1 MNVRD
6 KFKRPIKDLRISVID
21 KCNFRCPY
29 CMPKEIFGE
38 RYQFLKNN
46 ELLSFEEIYEITKIF
61 AKIGVEKLRITGG
74 EPLLR
79 KDLNLLIKDLKSI
92 DNIKEIALTTNGFLL
107 KKHAQSLKESGL
119 DRLTVSLDSLNS
131 DSYKKLNGQ
140 NLDLNKTLESI
151 EFANHMGFENIKIN
165 TVVMK
170 GINED
175 QIIKL
180 AEFGR
185 KNNLI
190 IRYIE
195 YMDVGN
201 INGWKPENVVSA
213 KEIIKTIEKKYKL
226 TPLES
231 NYYGEVASRY
241 GFEDGV
247 GEIGIISSV
256 SKPFCADCTR
266 SRITADGLMY
276 TCLFTNKGHDLRTQI
291 RKNSL
296 EDLEDYIKQIWI
308 NRSDQYSVLRSLGKL
323 DSEKVEMFKIGG

>member
-1 MNVRD
+1 
-6 KFKRPIKDLRISVID
+6 
-21 KCNFRCPY
+21 
-29 CMPKEIFGE
+29 MPKEIFGE

-46 ELLSFEEIYEITKIF
+46 ELLTFEEIYEITKIF
-61 AKIGVEKLRITGG
+61 SKMGVEKLRITGG

-79 KDLNLLIKDLKSI
+79 KDLAKLISKLKSI
-92 DNIKEIALTTNGFLL
+92 NEIKEIALTTNGFLL
-107 KKHAQSLKESGL
+107 KKFAQPLKDSGL

-131 DSYKKLNGQ
+131 ESYKELNGQ

-151 EFANHMGFENIKIN
+151 EFAKYLGFENIKIN

-175 QIIKL
+175 QIINL

-190 IRYIE
+190 VRYIE

-201 INGWKPENVVSA
+201 INGWKPEDVVNA
-213 KEIIKTIEKKYKL
+213 EEIIRIIEKKYKL
-226 TPLES
+226 NPIGS

-241 GFEDGV
+241 SFEDGK

-266 SRITADGLMY
+266 SRITADGMMY
-276 TCLFTNKGHDLRTQI
+276 TCLFTNKGHDLRSSI
-291 RKNSL
+291 RNSNI
-296 EDLEDYIKQIWI
+296 EDVEQFIKGIWE

>member
-46 ELLSFEEIYEITKIF
+46 ELLTFEEIYEITKIF
-61 AKIGVEKLRITGG
+61 SKMGVEKLRITGG

-79 KDLNLLIKDLKSI
+79 KDLAKLISKLKSI
-92 DNIKEIALTTNGFLL
+92 NEIKEIALTTNGFLL
-107 KKHAQSLKESGL
+107 KKFAQPLKDSGL

-131 DSYKKLNGQ
+131 ESYKELNGQ

-151 EFANHMGFENIKIN
+151 EFAKYLGFENIKIN

-175 QIIKL
+175 QIINL

-190 IRYIE
+190 VRYIE

-201 INGWKPENVVSA
+201 INGWKPEDVVNA
-213 KEIIKTIEKKYKL
+213 EEIIRIIEKKYKL
-226 TPLES
+226 NPIGS

-241 GFEDGV
+241 SFEDGK

-266 SRITADGLMY
+266 SRITADGMMY
-276 TCLFTNKGHDLRTQI
+276 TCLFTNKGHDLRSSI
-291 RKNSL
+291 RNSNL
-296 EDLEDYIKQIWI
+296 EDVEQFIKGIWE

>member
-1 MNVRD
+1 
-6 KFKRPIKDLRISVID
+6 
-21 KCNFRCPY
+21 
-29 CMPKEIFGE
+29 MPKEIFGE

-46 ELLSFEEIYEITKIF
+46 ELLTFEEIYEITKIF
-61 AKIGVEKLRITGG
+61 SKMGVEKLRITGG

-79 KDLNLLIKDLKSI
+79 KDLAKLISKLKSI
-92 DNIKEIALTTNGFLL
+92 NEIKEIALTTNGFLL
-107 KKHAQSLKESGL
+107 KKFAQPLKDSGL

-131 DSYKKLNGQ
+131 ESYKELNGQ

-151 EFANHMGFENIKIN
+151 EFAKYLGFENIKIN

-175 QIIKL
+175 QIINL

-190 IRYIE
+190 VRYIE

-201 INGWKPENVVSA
+201 INGWKPEDVVNA
-213 KEIIKTIEKKYKL
+213 EEIIRIIEKKYRL
-226 TPLES
+226 NPIGS

-241 GFEDGV
+241 SFEDGK

-266 SRITADGLMY
+266 SRITADGMMY
-276 TCLFTNKGHDLRTQI
+276 TCLFTNKGHDLRSSI
-291 RKNSL
+291 RNSNI
-296 EDLEDYIKQIWI
+296 EDVEQFIKGIWE

>member
-107 KKHAQSLKESGL
+107 KKHAQSLRESGL

-140 NLDLNKTLESI
+140 NLYLNKTLESI
-151 EFANHMGFENIKIN
+151 EFANYVGFENIKIN

-201 INGWKPENVVSA
+201 INGWKPEDVVSA
-213 KEIIKTIEKKYKL
+213 KEIIKIIEKKYKL
-226 TPLES
+226 SPLES

-256 SKPFCADCTR
+256 SKPFCSDCTR

-296 EDLEDYIKQIWI
+296 KDLEDYIKQIWI

>member
-151 EFANHMGFENIKIN
+151 EFANYVGFENIKIN

-201 INGWKPENVVSA
+201 INGWKPEDVVSA
-213 KEIIKTIEKKYKL
+213 KNIIQIIEKKYKL

-241 GFEDGV
+241 GFEDGI

-296 EDLEDYIKQIWI
+296 KDLEDFIKQIWI

>member
-46 ELLSFEEIYEITKIF
+46 ELLSFEEIYNITKIF

-79 KDLNLLIKDLKSI
+79 KDLHLLIKDLKSI

-107 KKHAQSLKESGL
+107 KKHAQSLKDSGL
-119 DRLTVSLDSLNS
+119 DRITVSLDSLNS

-151 EFANHMGFENIKIN
+151 EFANSVGFENIKIN

-185 KNNLI
+185 KNKLI

-201 INGWKPENVVSA
+201 INGWKPEDVVSA
-213 KEIIKTIEKKYKL
+213 KEIIQTIEKKHKL
-226 TPLES
+226 IPLES

-241 GFEDGV
+241 GFEDGI

-291 RKNSL
+291 RKTSL
-296 EDLEDYIKQIWI
+296 KDLEDYIKQIWI

>member
-201 INGWKPENVVSA
+201 INGWKPEDVVSA

-241 GFEDGV
+241 GFEDGI

-276 TCLFTNKGHDLRTQI
+276 TCLFTNNGHDLRTQI

>member
-107 KKHAQSLKESGL
+107 KKHAQSLRESGL

-151 EFANHMGFENIKIN
+151 EFANYVGFENIKIN

-201 INGWKPENVVSA
+201 INGWKPEDVVSA
-213 KEIIKTIEKKYKL
+213 KEIIKIIEKKYKL
-226 TPLES
+226 SPLES

-276 TCLFTNKGHDLRTQI
+276 TCLFTNKGYDLRTQI

-296 EDLEDYIKQIWI
+296 KDLEDYIKQIWI

>member
-107 KKHAQSLKESGL
+107 KKHAQSLRESGL

-151 EFANHMGFENIKIN
+151 EFANYVGFENIKIN

-201 INGWKPENVVSA
+201 INGWKPEDVVSA
-213 KEIIKTIEKKYKL
+213 KEIIKIIEKKYKL
-226 TPLES
+226 SPLES

-256 SKPFCADCTR
+256 SKPFCSDCTR

-276 TCLFTNKGHDLRTQI
+276 TCLFTNKGYDLRTQI

-296 EDLEDYIKQIWI
+296 KDLEDYIKQIWI

>member
-46 ELLSFEEIYEITKIF
+46 ELLSFEEIYNITKIF

-79 KDLNLLIKDLKSI
+79 KDLHLLIKDLKSI

-107 KKHAQSLKESGL
+107 KKHAQSLKDSGL

-151 EFANHMGFENIKIN
+151 EFANSVGFENIKIN

-185 KNNLI
+185 KNKLI

-201 INGWKPENVVSA
+201 INGWKPEDVVSA
-213 KEIIKTIEKKYKL
+213 KEIIQTIEKKHKL
-226 TPLES
+226 IPLES

-241 GFEDGV
+241 GFEDGI

-291 RKNSL
+291 RKTSL
-296 EDLEDYIKQIWI
+296 KDLEDYIKQIWI

>member
-46 ELLSFEEIYEITKIF
+46 ELLTFEEIYEITKIF
-61 AKIGVEKLRITGG
+61 SKIGVEKLRITGG

-79 KDLNLLIKDLKSI
+79 KDLAKLISKLKSI
-92 DNIKEIALTTNGFLL
+92 NEIKEIALTTNGFLL
-107 KKHAQSLKESGL
+107 KKFAQSLKDSGL

-131 DSYKKLNGQ
+131 ESYKELNGQ

-151 EFANHMGFENIKIN
+151 EFAKYLGFENIKIN

-175 QIIKL
+175 QIINL

-190 IRYIE
+190 VRYIE
-195 YMDVGN
+195 YMDGGN
-201 INGWKPENVVSA
+201 INGWKPEDVVNA
-213 KEIIKTIEKKYKL
+213 EEIIRIIEKKYKL
-226 TPLES
+226 NPIGS

-241 GFEDGV
+241 SFEDGK

-266 SRITADGLMY
+266 SRITADGMMY
-276 TCLFTNKGHDLRTQI
+276 TCLFTNKGHDLRSSI
-291 RKNSL
+291 RNSNI
-296 EDLEDYIKQIWI
+296 EDVEQFIKGIWQ

>member
-107 KKHAQSLKESGL
+107 KKHAQSLKDSGL

-151 EFANHMGFENIKIN
+151 EFANSVGFENIKIN

-185 KNNLI
+185 KNKLI

-201 INGWKPENVVSA
+201 INGWKPEDVVSA
-213 KEIIKTIEKKYKL
+213 KEIIQTIEKKHKL
-226 TPLES
+226 IPLES

-296 EDLEDYIKQIWI
+296 KDLENYIKQIWI

>member
-107 KKHAQSLKESGL
+107 TKHAQSLKESGL

-151 EFANHMGFENIKIN
+151 EFANHVGFENIKIN

-201 INGWKPENVVSA
+201 INGWKPEDVVSA

-276 TCLFTNKGHDLRTQI
+276 NCLFTNKGHDLKTQI

>member
-151 EFANHMGFENIKIN
+151 EFANYVGFENIKIN

-170 GINED
+170 GVNED

-201 INGWKPENVVSA
+201 INGWKPEDVVSA

>member
-296 EDLEDYIKQIWI
+296 EDLEDYIQQIWI

>member
-46 ELLSFEEIYEITKIF
+46 ELLTFEEIYEITKIF
-61 AKIGVEKLRITGG
+61 SKMGVEKLRITGG

-79 KDLNLLIKDLKSI
+79 KDLAKLISKLKSI
-92 DNIKEIALTTNGFLL
+92 NEIKEIALTTNGFLL
-107 KKHAQSLKESGL
+107 KKFAQPLKDSGL

-131 DSYKKLNGQ
+131 ELYKELNGQ

-151 EFANHMGFENIKIN
+151 EFAKYLGFENIKIN

-175 QIIKL
+175 QIINL

-190 IRYIE
+190 VRYIE

-201 INGWKPENVVSA
+201 INGWKPEDVVNA
-213 KEIIKTIEKKYKL
+213 EEIIRIIEKKYKL
-226 TPLES
+226 NPIGS

-241 GFEDGV
+241 SFEDGK

-266 SRITADGLMY
+266 SRITADGMMY
-276 TCLFTNKGHDLRTQI
+276 TCLFTNKGHDLRSSI
-291 RKNSL
+291 RNSNI
-296 EDLEDYIKQIWI
+296 EDVEQFIKGIWE

>member
-201 INGWKPENVVSA
+201 INGWKPEDVVSA

-276 TCLFTNKGHDLRTQI
+276 TCLFTNKGYDLRTQI

>member
-46 ELLSFEEIYEITKIF
+46 ELLTFEEIYEITKIF
-61 AKIGVEKLRITGG
+61 SKMGVEKLRITGG

-79 KDLNLLIKDLKSI
+79 KDLAKLISKLKSI
-92 DNIKEIALTTNGFLL
+92 NEIKEIALTTNGFLL
-107 KKHAQSLKESGL
+107 KKFAQPLKDSGL

-131 DSYKKLNGQ
+131 ESYKELNGQ

-151 EFANHMGFENIKIN
+151 EFAKYLGFENIKIN

-175 QIIKL
+175 QIINL

-190 IRYIE
+190 VRYIE

-201 INGWKPENVVSA
+201 INGWKPEDVVNA
-213 KEIIKTIEKKYKL
+213 EEIIRIIEKKYRL
-226 TPLES
+226 NPIGS

-241 GFEDGV
+241 SFEDGK

-266 SRITADGLMY
+266 SRITADGMMY
-276 TCLFTNKGHDLRTQI
+276 TCLFTNKGHDLRSSI
-291 RKNSL
+291 RNSNI
-296 EDLEDYIKQIWI
+296 EDVEQFIKGIWE

>member
-201 INGWKPENVVSA
+201 INGWKPEDVVSA

-256 SKPFCADCTR
+256 SKPFCSDCTR

-296 EDLEDYIKQIWI
+296 KDLEDYIKQIWI

>member
-46 ELLSFEEIYEITKIF
+46 ELLTFEEIYEITKIF
-61 AKIGVEKLRITGG
+61 SKMGVEKLRITGG

-79 KDLNLLIKDLKSI
+79 KDLAKLISKLKSI
-92 DNIKEIALTTNGFLL
+92 NEIKEIALTTNGFLL
-107 KKHAQSLKESGL
+107 KKFAQPLKDSGL

-131 DSYKKLNGQ
+131 ESYKELNGQ

-151 EFANHMGFENIKIN
+151 EFAKYLGFENIKIN

-175 QIIKL
+175 QIINL

-190 IRYIE
+190 VRYIE

-201 INGWKPENVVSA
+201 INGWKPEDGVNA
-213 KEIIKTIEKKYKL
+213 EEIIRIIEKKYKL
-226 TPLES
+226 NPIGS

-241 GFEDGV
+241 SFEDGK

-266 SRITADGLMY
+266 SRITADGMMY
-276 TCLFTNKGHDLRTQI
+276 TCLFTNKGHDLRSSI
-291 RKNSL
+291 RNSNI
-296 EDLEDYIKQIWI
+296 EDVEQFIKGIWE

>member
-1 MNVRD
+1 MN
-6 KFKRPIKDLRISVID
+6 S
-21 KCNFRCPY
+21 
-29 CMPKEIFGE
+29 E
-38 RYQFLKNN
+38 
-46 ELLSFEEIYEITKIF
+46 
-61 AKIGVEKLRITGG
+61 
-74 EPLLR
+74 
-79 KDLNLLIKDLKSI
+79 
-92 DNIKEIALTTNGFLL
+92 
-107 KKHAQSLKESGL
+107 
-119 DRLTVSLDSLNS
+119 
-131 DSYKKLNGQ
+131 SYKELNGQ

-151 EFANHMGFENIKIN
+151 EFAKYLGFENIKIN

-175 QIIKL
+175 QIINL

-190 IRYIE
+190 VRYIE

-201 INGWKPENVVSA
+201 INGWKPEDVVNA
-213 KEIIKTIEKKYKL
+213 EEIIRIIEKKYKL
-226 TPLES
+226 NPIGS

-241 GFEDGV
+241 SFEDGK

-266 SRITADGLMY
+266 SRITADGMMY
-276 TCLFTNKGHDLRTQI
+276 TCLFTNKGHDLRSSI
-291 RKNSL
+291 RNSNI
-296 EDLEDYIKQIWI
+296 EDVEQFIKGIWE

>member
-46 ELLSFEEIYEITKIF
+46 ELLTFEEIYEITKIF
-61 AKIGVEKLRITGG
+61 SKMGVEKLRITGG

-79 KDLNLLIKDLKSI
+79 KDLAKLISKLKSI
-92 DNIKEIALTTNGFLL
+92 NEIKEIALTTNGFLL
-107 KKHAQSLKESGL
+107 KKFAQPLKDSGL

-131 DSYKKLNGQ
+131 ESYKELNGQ

-151 EFANHMGFENIKIN
+151 EFAKYLGFENIKIN

-175 QIIKL
+175 QIINL

-190 IRYIE
+190 VRYIE
-195 YMDVGN
+195 YMDVWN
-201 INGWKPENVVSA
+201 INGWKPEDVVNA
-213 KEIIKTIEKKYKL
+213 EEIIRIIEKKYKL
-226 TPLES
+226 NPIGS

-241 GFEDGV
+241 SFEDGK

-256 SKPFCADCTR
+256 SKPFCADSTR
-266 SRITADGLMY
+266 SRITADGMMY
-276 TCLFTNKGHDLRTQI
+276 TCLFTNKGHDLRSSI
-291 RKNSL
+291 RNSNI
-296 EDLEDYIKQIWI
+296 EDVEQFIKGIWE

>member
-107 KKHAQSLKESGL
+107 KKHAQSLRESGL

-151 EFANHMGFENIKIN
+151 EFANYVGFENIKIN

-201 INGWKPENVVSA
+201 INGWKPEDVVSA
-213 KEIIKTIEKKYKL
+213 KEIIKIIEKKYKL
-226 TPLES
+226 SPLES

-256 SKPFCADCTR
+256 SKPFCSDCTR

-296 EDLEDYIKQIWI
+296 KDLEDYIKQIWI

>member
-79 KDLNLLIKDLKSI
+79 KDLNLLIKELKSI

-119 DRLTVSLDSLNS
+119 NRLTVSLDSLNS

-151 EFANHMGFENIKIN
+151 EFANSVGFENIKIN

-185 KNNLI
+185 KNKLI

-201 INGWKPENVVSA
+201 INGWKPEDVVSA
-213 KEIIKTIEKKYKL
+213 KEIIQTIEKKHKL
-226 TPLES
+226 IPLES

-296 EDLEDYIKQIWI
+296 KDLEDYIKQIWI

>member
-151 EFANHMGFENIKIN
+151 EFANYVGFENIKIN

-170 GINED
+170 GVNED

-201 INGWKPENVVSA
+201 INGWKPEDVVSA
-213 KEIIKTIEKKYKL
+213 KEIIKVIEKKYKL
-226 TPLES
+226 SPLES

-256 SKPFCADCTR
+256 SKPFCSDCTR

-296 EDLEDYIKQIWI
+296 KDLEDYIKQIWI

>member
-46 ELLSFEEIYEITKIF
+46 ELLTFEEIYEITKIF
-61 AKIGVEKLRITGG
+61 SKMGVEKLRITGG

-79 KDLNLLIKDLKSI
+79 KDLAKLISKLKSI
-92 DNIKEIALTTNGFLL
+92 NEIKEIALTTNGFLL
-107 KKHAQSLKESGL
+107 KKFAKPLKDSGL

-131 DSYKKLNGQ
+131 ESYKELNGQ

-151 EFANHMGFENIKIN
+151 EFAKYLGFENIKIN

-175 QIIKL
+175 QIINL

-190 IRYIE
+190 VRYIE

-201 INGWKPENVVSA
+201 INGWKPEDVVNA
-213 KEIIKTIEKKYKL
+213 EEIIRIIEKKYKL
-226 TPLES
+226 NPIGS

-241 GFEDGV
+241 SFEDGK

-266 SRITADGLMY
+266 SRITADGMMY
-276 TCLFTNKGHDLRTQI
+276 TCLFTNKGHDLRSSI
-291 RKNSL
+291 RNSNI
-296 EDLEDYIKQIWI
+296 EDVEQFIKGIWE

>member
-151 EFANHMGFENIKIN
+151 EFANYVGFENIKIN

-201 INGWKPENVVSA
+201 INGWKPEDVVSA
-213 KEIIKTIEKKYKL
+213 KEIIKVIEKKYKL
-226 TPLES
+226 SPLES

-296 EDLEDYIKQIWI
+296 KDLEDYIKQIWI

>member
-151 EFANHMGFENIKIN
+151 EFANYVGFENIKIN

-170 GINED
+170 GVNED

-201 INGWKPENVVSA
+201 INGWKPEDVVSA
-213 KEIIKTIEKKYKL
+213 KNIIQIIEKKYKL

-241 GFEDGV
+241 GFEDGI

-296 EDLEDYIKQIWI
+296 KDLEDYIKQIWI

>member
-1 MNVRD
+1 
-6 KFKRPIKDLRISVID
+6 
-21 KCNFRCPY
+21 
-29 CMPKEIFGE
+29 MPKEIFGE

-46 ELLSFEEIYEITKIF
+46 ELLTFEEIYEITKIF
-61 AKIGVEKLRITGG
+61 SKMGVEKLRITGG

-79 KDLNLLIKDLKSI
+79 KDLAKLISKLKSI
-92 DNIKEIALTTNGFLL
+92 NEIKEIALTTNGFLL
-107 KKHAQSLKESGL
+107 KKFAQPLKDSGL

-131 DSYKKLNGQ
+131 ESYKELNGQ

-151 EFANHMGFENIKIN
+151 EFAKYLGFENIKIN

-201 INGWKPENVVSA
+201 INGWKPEDVVNA
-213 KEIIKTIEKKYKL
+213 EEIIRIIEKKYKL
-226 TPLES
+226 NPIGS
-231 NYYGEVASRY
+231 NYYGEVARRY
-241 GFEDGV
+241 SFEDGK

-266 SRITADGLMY
+266 SRITADGMMY
-276 TCLFTNKGHDLRTQI
+276 TCLFTNKGHDLRSSI
-291 RKNSL
+291 RNSNI
-296 EDLEDYIKQIWI
+296 EDVEQFIKGIWQ